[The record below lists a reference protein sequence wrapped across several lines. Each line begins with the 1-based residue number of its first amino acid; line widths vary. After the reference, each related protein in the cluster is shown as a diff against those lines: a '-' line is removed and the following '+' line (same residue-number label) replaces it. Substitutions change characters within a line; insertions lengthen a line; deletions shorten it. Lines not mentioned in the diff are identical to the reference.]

1 MMNALNAQFGN
12 IWPVG
17 KMQGI
22 DFNGKEAKLIKTG
35 INNDSISSPPRYIEA
50 HTSAISDCNGK
61 ILFYTNGIDIWNKND
76 TFMDNGRLKLS
87 WGSSSRNRNCI
98 IIPVPQKPNLYY
110 VFYMV
115 SNTIRDPFNYNND
128 FHMALVDLSYNGGL
142 GKVVFKDSVVMPGIV
157 VSCNL
162 TFAKHSNNTDI
173 WLIVPKNQTQ
183 LLSFKITSTGLNKTP
198 VSSNVTTSFF
208 RGDPSGENNHG
219 FIKMNS
225 DFSRL
230 FVSGVHPIN
239 NINGHV
245 LQYDFNRTTG
255 SFSNEKTLV
264 AHNEFKNELCI
275 NLAISPNDSFLYITT
290 EPFAGY
296 TGNFFGRI
304 LQYNLYTNRKQF
316 VRNFPLP
323 KGYSKGSGPNGFY
336 GMQTAP
342 DGKIYV
348 FLLNKIH
355 RINFPNKRGSAC
367 QVAYWDSLQFMKFS
381 SCGPF
386 DSTEI
391 DGGSSYKYGC
401 GSNYLMIYSLP
412 NTYSPEY
419 KLFFSSSTDA
429 NPCTDTTSITY
440 LGDSSFY
447 KLVWYFGDGDSLVQ
461 NYPNIKTGMKIKHRY
476 QQDGFYEVRLKSYH
490 AVCNRIK
497 EYTDSL
503 LIKKQ
508 PLVMQFNL
516 SQNHACYSDT
526 LLLNAS
532 FKDAHQLI
540 CAWSPSQTDTLL
552 LTSNQLQTQKV
563 YFNEQKQHL
572 NFKLLSI
579 NGCYFTFKDSFTSV
593 FNPKPKSIILIN
605 QDTLSVLK
613 LNNINRIFKQCEP
626 ASYHIKD
633 HNSSTQN
640 LWLFNNQDSV
650 LGTNNEFNF
659 VNFHTNQGLSSL
671 RQYITKS
678 INQFN
683 CYNLDTFY
691 TKTYPKPVANFNLLK
706 DSQCLRGNQFEF
718 INQSQ
723 YNGNSDSL
731 VYNTYWNQNHQ
742 NQTLNKKIN
751 DTGSHHFK
759 AIVKGEFFCSD
770 TFEQTIT
777 VLPHPESKFEI
788 KEQQA
793 CLNNNF
799 TTLQIN
805 SNDIY
810 SINWGDASIN
820 NLTQHTYNS
829 AGVFNIFAIAKN
841 EFNCLDTSSIQTE
854 VFRHPISNFSLSS
867 ESVCLNQQPVLLN
880 TNTQFNNLNNVQ
892 QSLYINELKHIEKT
906 NNFSENL
913 TFDEPNK
920 YLLKLTSQTD
930 KGCKDSIEKTIEI
943 KPLPNFDLDFNK
955 TICFGDELPI
965 NLKWQNNEINEFKT
979 VFNGN
984 NIILN
989 VENSNN
995 NDVLKL
1001 NPTSINTY
1009 NTSIVAVGKNACE
1022 QTKNI
1027 TFEVVALPI
1036 ADFSFRKTE
1045 TKENAIVFQM
1055 NNQSQRANEY
1065 NWQFN
1070 LNGMWQ
1076 TNTEKEPQIEFNDTG
1091 KAKAYLYVKDQN
1103 GCKDSISKMMLVYP
1117 SFVFFFPEAISA
1129 NNDGLNETFKV
1140 SSPYFIKNYHLE
1152 IFNRW
1157 GQKIFETK
1165 NPNHVWQ
1172 PEFEGVYIYRAK
1184 VQDLDNKIKNH
1195 SGTITVLR

>member
-1 MMNALNAQFGN
+1 MNAVNAQFGN
-12 IWPVG
+12 VWPVG

-22 DFNGKEAKLIKTG
+22 DFNGKNAKLIKTG
-35 INNDSISSPPRYIEA
+35 INNDSISPQPRYNEA

-61 ILFYTNGIDIWNKND
+61 ILFYTNGVDIWNKND
-76 TFMDNGRLKLS
+76 TFMDNGRLKYS
-87 WGSSSRNRNCI
+87 SPSSSRNRNCL
-98 IIPVPQKPNLYY
+98 IIPIPQKPNLYY

-115 SNTIRDPFNYNND
+115 SFTIGDPFYYQNS
-128 FHMALVDLSYNGGL
+128 FSMALVDLNFNGGL
-142 GKVVFKDSVVMPGIV
+142 GKVVFKDSVVMSGIG

-198 VSSNVTTSFF
+198 VTSNVTTSFF
-208 RGDPSGENNHG
+208 RSYVSGENNHG

-230 FVSGVHPIN
+230 FVSGVQPNYN
-239 NINGHV
+239 NNGHV

-323 KGYSKGSGPNGFY
+323 KGVAKGSGPNGYY

-386 DSTEI
+386 DSTEL
-391 DGGSSYKYGC
+391 DGGGDYKYGC
-401 GSNYLMIYSLP
+401 GGNQLLIYSLP

-419 KLFFSSSTDA
+419 KLFYSASTDA
-429 NPCTDTTSITY
+429 NPCTDTTTITY

-447 KLVWYFGDGDSLVQ
+447 KLVWFFGDGDSLVQ

-508 PLVMQFNL
+508 PLVKQFNL

-526 LLLNAS
+526 LLLNAT

-572 NFKLLSI
+572 NFKLLSN
-579 NGCYFTFKDSFTSV
+579 NGCFSNFKDSFTSV

-613 LNNINRIFKQCEP
+613 SNNINRIFKQCEP

-691 TKTYPKPVANFNLLK
+691 TQTYTKPVANFNLLK

-770 TFEQTIT
+770 TFEQNIT
-777 VLPHPESKFEI
+777 VLPHPESNVKI
-788 KEQQA
+788 SLQQH
-793 CLNNNF
+793 CFNDNLTELEF
-799 TTLQIN
+799 N
-805 SNDIY
+805 SNDSYTIIWGDGTINQLNTHVYNLPTSYSISAIAQNTFGCTDTSILSTEIY
-810 SINWGDASIN
+810 SHPVADFNFSKDEICINEQPFNVQTNSTYSDVQKIN
-820 NLTQHTYNS
+820 NTLIFDNQKFTNQGN
-829 AGVFNIFAIAKN
+829 FNQN
-841 EFNCLDTSSIQTE
+841 YEF
-854 VFRHPISNFSLSS
+854 
-867 ESVCLNQQPVLLN
+867 LN
-880 TNTQFNNLNNVQ
+880 TGNY
-892 QSLYINELKHIEKT
+892 SI
-906 NNFSENL
+906 
-913 TFDEPNK
+913 
-920 YLLKLTSQTD
+920 KLISKTD
-930 KGCKDSIEKTIEI
+930 KGCLDSIEKNMVVRPFT
-943 KPLPNFDLDFNK
+943 DFEFTFK
-955 TICFGDELPI
+955 DKICLGDEQILNI
-965 NLKWQNNEINEFKT
+965 QWSHQQIMNFST
-979 VFNGN
+979 FNGN
-984 NIILN
+984 NALN
-989 VENSNN
+989 YSPNFGKTEAMINYTP
-995 NDVLKL
+995 L
-1001 NPTSINTY
+1001 NTGVYKTMLVSTNEF
-1009 NTSIVAVGKNACE
+1009 ACKHQKDYE
-1022 QTKNI
+1022 YQ
-1027 TFEVVALPI
+1027 VVKLPI
-1036 ADFSFRKTE
+1036 ANFNFRKTE
-1045 TKENAIVFQM
+1045 STENGTIFKLTDASNTASQWDWRILL
-1055 NNQSQRANEY
+1055 NNLWYNSQEQHPEITFA
-1065 NWQFN
+1065 
-1070 LNGMWQ
+1070 
-1076 TNTEKEPQIEFNDTG
+1076 DTG
-1091 KAKAYLYVKDQN
+1091 RAKAYLFITDQN
-1103 GCKDSISKMMLVYP
+1103 QCKDSTSRNLLVYP

-1129 NNDGLNETFKV
+1129 NNDGLNEYFKV
-1140 SSPYFIKNYHLE
+1140 SSPYFIKEYHLE
-1152 IFNRW
+1152 IYNRW

-1165 NPNHVWQ
+1165 NPNEHWV
-1172 PEFEGVYIYRAK
+1172 PNLEGVYLYRTFIK
-1184 VQDLDNKIKNH
+1184 DLDNKIKNQ